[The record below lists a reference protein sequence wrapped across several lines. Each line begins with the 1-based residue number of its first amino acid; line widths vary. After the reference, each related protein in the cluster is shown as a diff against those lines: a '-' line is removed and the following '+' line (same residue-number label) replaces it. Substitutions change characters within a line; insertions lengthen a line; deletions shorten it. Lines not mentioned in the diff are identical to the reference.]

1 MGQMTIYR
9 HSERHMRSGVQLLL
23 AGLFA
28 VQGVQ
33 AGAQSKTCHA
43 ADSESAKVI
52 RAVNA
57 LMKPESAALR
67 TRFAVPFASPS
78 QIVLVSDSTICAKA
92 GEALDSLARNWAPSQ
107 PQPPAN
113 SNPLY
118 VVQVGS
124 YFAVV
129 DENGPPPD
137 QSQFIFYFSPL
148 WEFRTMFTF

>member
-1 MGQMTIYR
+1 
-9 HSERHMRSGVQLLL
+9 MRIWIQLLL
-23 AGLFA
+23 AGLFVA
-28 VQGVQ
+28 VHGVQ
-33 AGAQSKTCHA
+33 VGAQSKTCHA
-43 ADSESAKVI
+43 ADDESANVI

-57 LMKPESAALR
+57 LMKPESEPLR
-67 TRFAVPFASPS
+67 TRFGVPFVSPS
-78 QIVLVSDSTICAKA
+78 QIALVTDSTICARA
-92 GEALDSLARNWAPSQ
+92 GQALDSLAGSWAPNQ

-148 WEFRTMFTF
+148 WEFRTMGLF